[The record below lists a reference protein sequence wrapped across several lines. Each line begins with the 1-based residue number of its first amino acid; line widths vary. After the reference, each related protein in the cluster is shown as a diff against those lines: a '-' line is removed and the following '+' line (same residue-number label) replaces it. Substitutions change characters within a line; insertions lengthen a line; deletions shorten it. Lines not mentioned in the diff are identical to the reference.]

1 MNTIQLTPEI
11 EDLIAQQIKTG
22 KYQDDLAVI
31 EEGLRLLAERD
42 RIYRG
47 RFEQLKQEVMIGV
60 QELRRGESFDGRE
73 FINRLKATNLQDSG
87 SWIMTV
93 ILISSKAKEDLEII
107 NDRIAYSNIQAANQ
121 LLDKILGK
129 FEILASFPNM
139 GKNRNELIMG
149 WRSFPVEDYLIFY
162 FPLENGIEIA
172 RVVRGYRDLDA
183 MFDLD

>member
-11 EDLIAQQIKTG
+11 ENLIAQQIKTG

-31 EEGLRLLAERD
+31 QEGLRFLAERD

-87 SWIMTV
+87 S
-93 ILISSKAKEDLEII
+93 
-107 NDRIAYSNIQAANQ
+107 
-121 LLDKILGK
+121 
-129 FEILASFPNM
+129 
-139 GKNRNELIMG
+139 
-149 WRSFPVEDYLIFY
+149 
-162 FPLENGIEIA
+162 
-172 RVVRGYRDLDA
+172 
-183 MFDLD
+183 